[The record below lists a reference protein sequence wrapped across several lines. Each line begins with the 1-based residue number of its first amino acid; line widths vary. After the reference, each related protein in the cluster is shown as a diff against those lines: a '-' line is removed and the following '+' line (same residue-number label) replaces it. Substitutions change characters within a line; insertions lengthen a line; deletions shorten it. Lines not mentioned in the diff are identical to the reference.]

1 MVTPRRSTVLAL
13 VCVLGMA
20 APALAQDNQT
30 APLAQARAALEAVQ
44 YDRAQELLAEALR
57 QGGQPRAAVLEIY
70 TLAASTA
77 VVLGQ
82 LEVAEQFYRRLLALD
97 PSATLDENLAPKF
110 KQPFSAAAAYVN
122 AHGAVRARARRL
134 TDGAIELVVE
144 SDPLKMVSAVRLPS
158 AAAATALDADRRA
171 LLRGAGD
178 LVLLL
183 DEHGN
188 ELVQQAAPPALPIA
202 RAGTSAPSVLRRW
215 WVWAIPS
222 GVALATGLGFAASA
236 SAADDELTKG
246 IINNSL
252 TFSEAQELD
261 ERRERHA
268 TYANVSFATAGVF
281 AVISG
286 AVWLTRPKDKPTSA
300 ALVPLAPAPGAVG
313 LGLTGTWR

>member
-1 MVTPRRSTVLAL
+1 MVTLRRSAALAL
-13 VCVLGMA
+13 ASLLAVA
-20 APALAQDNQT
+20 TPALAQPSQ
-30 APLAQARAALEAVQ
+30 AGPLAQARLALEEVQ

-97 PSATLDENLAPKF
+97 PGATLDANLAPKF

-134 TDGAIELVVE
+134 ADGAIELVVE

-158 AAAATALDADRRA
+158 ATTATALDADRRA
-171 LLRGAGD
+171 LLRGAD
-178 LVLLL
+178 EWVLLL

-202 RAGTSAPSVLRRW
+202 RVSSSSPSALRSW

-222 GVALATGLGFAASA
+222 GAALAVGLGFGAAAQS
-236 SAADDELTKG
+236 ADDDLTQG
-246 IINNSL
+246 LTSNSL
-252 TFSEAQELD
+252 TLD
-261 ERRERHA
+261 GANDLRDRRDRHA
-268 TYANVSFATAGVF
+268 TIANASFAAAGVL
-281 AVISG
+281 AVVAG
-286 AVWLTRPKDKPTSA
+286 AMWLTRPGPKPQT
-300 ALVPLAPAPGAVG
+300 ALVPMAPAPGSIG
-313 LGLTGTWR
+313 LGITGTWR